1 MIWVLQELYC
11 ELKKFFWSDLRQ
23 HIVGRRTRG
32 YLLYGPQGSGKKFL
46 AECIAGVSWSFA
58 LLIQAVTGNS
68 IMRHVVCSWNSIIRH
83 AVCSW
88 NSLILLAML
97 QAPKTGEL
105 HILDMYSFW
114 MHTQHNT
121 THTHTHIQNNS
132 SSTTNNKNSEAE
144 YPQILWS
151 NTGHIDGNGI
161 KIIYT

>member
-68 IMRHVVCSWNSIIRH
+68 IMRHVVCSWNRVLLGMQYALETVLS
-83 AVCSW
+83 SW
-88 NSLILLAML
+88 PCYKP
-97 QAPKTGEL
+97 PKLENYT
-105 HILDMYSFW
+105 FW
-114 MHTQHNT
+114 TCTHFGCTHNT
-121 THTHTHIQNNS
+121 THTHTHTKQQQQHHQQQEQWGRISANIV
-132 SSTTNNKNSEAE
+132 K
-144 YPQILWS
+144 
-151 NTGHIDGNGI
+151 
-161 KIIYT
+161 